1 MSKPKGKGP
10 NGGRL
15 QSHHGLQGKW
25 AEANLSQ
32 YGYDPKLAPTVTF
45 ETGKGLPHTI
55 ITNAQNLRRDE
66 RVALGNGKWSS
77 SLQEELKNIVS
88 DFEKVGFSKETI
100 RGTLEQQY
108 RMLDKLKVKYERIE
122 Y

>member
-1 MSKPKGKGP
+1 MAVLVEMRKKLEEKLEHLYEFNYTSS
-10 NGGRL
+10 NNYSTAL
-15 QSHHGLQGKW
+15 QLAASIATGL
-25 AEANLSQ
+25 AEVQS
-32 YGYDPKLAPTVTF
+32 G
-45 ETGKGLPHTI
+45 I
-55 ITNAQNLRRDE
+55 
-66 RVALGNGKWSS
+66 GNGKWSS

-88 DFEKVGFSKETI
+88 DFEKAGFSKETI

>member
-1 MSKPKGKGP
+1 MG
-10 NGGRL
+10 
-15 QSHHGLQGKW
+15 
-25 AEANLSQ
+25 
-32 YGYDPKLAPTVTF
+32 
-45 ETGKGLPHTI
+45 
-55 ITNAQNLRRDE
+55 
-66 RVALGNGKWSS
+66 S

-88 DFEKVGFSKETI
+88 DFEKAGFSKETI